1 MAQDNPLD
9 SSDDRADGTAVRD
22 QRALVAVMV
31 GILGAVVGAA
41 GVIVDSTILGAVA
54 GLAALCVAL
63 IALSMR
69 RAHKAQQARISD
81 LETRIDELEQQA
93 DDDHDRRE
101 TDDLRGPTGPPL
113 SALDRPQQTS
123 AVPLPPSVIPDA
135 LTGPA
140 GPASSTSREA
150 DLLADPQTGLFSEGY
165 FRVAL
170 DARISA
176 ARRHLRPVAVVI
188 LDVVQGLDSGHPTPS
203 NPKLVAESIAATVR
217 DADTACRMD
226 DGRFALVLEDTPEN
240 GAIWTVERIRRR
252 LAESAPGQTLWA
264 GVACYPAHAFD
275 SDEILAQT
283 ELALGAAREWRQD
296 RIEVAVAP

>member
-1 MAQDNPLD
+1 ME
-9 SSDDRADGTAVRD
+9 
-22 QRALVAVMV
+22 
-31 GILGAVVGAA
+31 
-41 GVIVDSTILGAVA
+41 STILGAVA
-54 GLAALCVAL
+54 GLAALGVGILAWVVARGRGEERSRVL
-63 IALSMR
+63 ALE
-69 RAHKAQQARISD
+69 ARV
-81 LETRIDELEQQA
+81 RELEQRA
-93 DDDHDRRE
+93 DDAEARPAPL
-101 TDDLRGPTGPPL
+101 TASTTPTVVLPDTPPL
-113 SALDRPQQTS
+113 DDGVPGI
-123 AVPLPPSVIPDA
+123 PLPPTA
-135 LTGPA
+135 TA
-140 GPASSTSREA
+140 GAGSAHRSSREA

-188 LDVVQGLDSGHPTPS
+188 LDVVQGLESGHPVPAD
-203 NPKLVAESIAATVR
+203 PKLVAESIAATVR

-240 GAIWTVERIRRR
+240 GAIWTVERVRRR
-252 LAESAPGQTLWA
+252 LAEAAPGQTLWA

-283 ELALGAAREWRQD
+283 EQALEAAREWRQD

>member
-1 MAQDNPLD
+1 M
-9 SSDDRADGTAVRD
+9 
-22 QRALVAVMV
+22 
-31 GILGAVVGAA
+31 
-41 GVIVDSTILGAVA
+41 DSTILGAAAGVA
-54 GLAALCVAL
+54 VLCMGLLAFAA
-63 IALSMR
+63 R
-69 RAHKAQQARISD
+69 RGHREQQGRIRD
-81 LETRIDELEQQA
+81 LESRLNDLEQRAAEQ
-93 DDDHDRRE
+93 R
-101 TDDLRGPTGPPL
+101 DLRGPTSPPL
-113 SALDRPQQTS
+113 SDMDRAVGTS
-123 AVPLPPSVIPDA
+123 AVPLPPSAVPEA
-135 LTGPA
+135 VQAA
-140 GPASSTSREA
+140 GGAASSTSREA

-188 LDVVQGLDSGHPTPS
+188 LDVVQGLDGGHPMPS

-240 GAIWTVERIRRR
+240 GAIWTVERVRRR

-283 ELALGAAREWRQD
+283 EQALASAREWRQD

>member
-1 MAQDNPLD
+1 M
-9 SSDDRADGTAVRD
+9 TD
-22 QRALVAVMV
+22 QRAL
-31 GILGAVVGAA
+31 LGATIGVIGAA
-41 GVIVDSTILGAVA
+41 LGATGVIVDSTTLGAAA
-54 GLAALCVAL
+54 GLAALCAGL
-63 IALSMR
+63 LAFSFR
-69 RAHKAQQARISD
+69 RRSKRNQACIED
-81 LETRIDELEQQA
+81 LESRLSLLEHRSGA
-93 DDDHDRRE
+93 
-101 TDDLRGPTGPPL
+101 TGLRGDTAPDAGDAAGPV
-113 SALDRPQQTS
+113 RTS
-123 AVPLPPSVIPDA
+123 AVPLPPSAVPTA
-135 LTGPA
+135 
-140 GPASSTSREA
+140 ASTTAEA

-188 LDVVQGLDSGHPTPS
+188 LDVVQGLEGGHPSPS
-203 NPKLVAESIAATVR
+203 DPKLVADSIAATVR

-240 GAIWTVERIRRR
+240 GAIWTVERVRRR

-283 ELALGAAREWRQD
+283 EQAVAAAREWHQD
-296 RIEVAVAP
+296 RIEVAIAP

>member
-1 MAQDNPLD
+1 M
-9 SSDDRADGTAVRD
+9 SDRLGP
-22 QRALVAVMV
+22 VAV
-31 GILGAVVGAA
+31 ILGTVGAVAGAA
-41 GVIVDSTILGAVA
+41 GVVVDSTILGAVA
-54 GLAALCVAL
+54 GLSALGVGILAWVVVRARDEQRSRVLAL
-63 IALSMR
+63 E
-69 RAHKAQQARISD
+69 ARVRD
-81 LETRIDELEQQA
+81 LEQRADEADTRPEPLTA
-93 DDDHDRRE
+93 S
-101 TDDLRGPTGPPL
+101 PTPTVVLPNTPPL
-113 SALDRPQQTS
+113 DDGVPG
-123 AVPLPPSVIPDA
+123 VPLPPTA
-135 LTGPA
+135 TGGPA
-140 GPASSTSREA
+140 ARSSRES

-188 LDVVQGLDSGHPTPS
+188 LDVVQGLDSGRPVAAD
-203 NPKLVAESIAATVR
+203 PKLVAESIAATVR

-240 GAIWTVERIRRR
+240 GAIWTVERVRRR
-252 LAESAPGQTLWA
+252 LAEAAPGQTLWA

-283 ELALGAAREWRQD
+283 EQALQAAREWRQD

>member
-1 MAQDNPLD
+1 M
-9 SSDDRADGTAVRD
+9 
-22 QRALVAVMV
+22 
-31 GILGAVVGAA
+31 
-41 GVIVDSTILGAVA
+41 DSTILGVVA
-54 GLAALCVAL
+54 GLAALGVAL
-63 IALSMR
+63 LAWALHHNRNEQRSR
-69 RAHKAQQARISD
+69 LLALEARVH
-81 LETRIDELEQQA
+81 ELEERA
-93 DDDHDRRE
+93 DAAP
-101 TDDLRGPTGPPL
+101 TAAPVNPTFAGPAPL
-113 SALDRPQQTS
+113 GAPG
-123 AVPLPPSVIPDA
+123 VPLPPEV
-135 LTGPA
+135 TGAPGDRA
-140 GPASSTSREA
+140 TREA

-188 LDVVQGLDSGHPTPS
+188 LDVVQGLESGHPVPS
-203 NPKLVAESIAATVR
+203 DPKLVAESIAATVR

-240 GAIWTVERIRRR
+240 GAIWTVERVRRR
-252 LAESAPGQTLWA
+252 LAEASPGQTLWA

-283 ELALGAAREWRQD
+283 EQALQAAREWRQD

>member
-1 MAQDNPLD
+1 ME
-9 SSDDRADGTAVRD
+9 
-22 QRALVAVMV
+22 
-31 GILGAVVGAA
+31 
-41 GVIVDSTILGAVA
+41 STILGAVA
-54 GLAALCVAL
+54 GFAVLCVGLVAVL
-63 IALSMR
+63 AR
-69 RAHKAQQARISD
+69 RGHKEQQNRIVELENRLSD
-81 LETRIDELEQQA
+81 LEQRADERR
-93 DDDHDRRE
+93 DDERR
-101 TDDLRGPTGPPL
+101 DDLRGPSSPPL
-113 SALDRPQQTS
+113 AAADRPIGTS
-123 AVPLPPSVIPDA
+123 AVPLPPTADA
-135 LTGPA
+135 EAAQAA
-140 GPASSTSREA
+140 GRASSTSREA

-188 LDVVQGLDSGHPTPS
+188 LDVVQGLEGGHPTPS

-240 GAIWTVERIRRR
+240 GAIWTVERVRRR

-283 ELALGAAREWRQD
+283 EQALASAREWRQD

>member
-1 MAQDNPLD
+1 M
-9 SSDDRADGTAVRD
+9 SDR
-22 QRALVAVMV
+22 LPPVAVWL
-31 GILGAVVGAA
+31 GIVGAVAGAA
-41 GVIVDSTILGAVA
+41 GVVVDSTILGAVA
-54 GLAALCVAL
+54 GLAALGVGILAWMVARGRGEERSRVL
-63 IALSMR
+63 ALE
-69 RAHKAQQARISD
+69 ARV
-81 LETRIDELEQQA
+81 RELEQRA
-93 DDDHDRRE
+93 DEADARPAPLTASATPTVVLPNTPAVDD
-101 TDDLRGPTGPPL
+101 GVPGI
-113 SALDRPQQTS
+113 
-123 AVPLPPSVIPDA
+123 PLPPTAD
-135 LTGPA
+135 PA
-140 GPASSTSREA
+140 AAARSSREA

-188 LDVVQGLDSGHPTPS
+188 LDVVQGLESGHPVPAD
-203 NPKLVAESIAATVR
+203 PKLVAESIAATVR

-240 GAIWTVERIRRR
+240 GAIWTVERVRRR
-252 LAESAPGQTLWA
+252 LAEAAPGQTLWA

-283 ELALGAAREWRQD
+283 EQALLAAREWRQD

>member
-22 QRALVAVMV
+22 QRALVAVTV
-31 GILGAVVGAA
+31 GTIGALVGAA

-54 GLAALCVAL
+54 GLAALCVGL
-63 IALSMR
+63 LALSMHR
-69 RAHKAQQARISD
+69 GHKAQQVRISD
-81 LETRIDELEQQA
+81 LETRLGELEQQA
-93 DDDHDRRE
+93 DDDHAQDH

-113 SALDRPQQTS
+113 SALDRPRQTS
-123 AVPLPPSVIPDA
+123 AVPLPPSVAPDA

-140 GPASSTSREA
+140 PASSTSREA

-188 LDVVQGLDSGHPTPS
+188 LDVVQGLDTGHPTPS

>member
-1 MAQDNPLD
+1 
-9 SSDDRADGTAVRD
+9 VE
-22 QRALVAVMV
+22 
-31 GILGAVVGAA
+31 
-41 GVIVDSTILGAVA
+41 STILGAVA
-54 GLAALCVAL
+54 GLAALGVGILAWVVARGRGEQRSRVL
-63 IALSMR
+63 ALE
-69 RAHKAQQARISD
+69 ARV
-81 LETRIDELEQQA
+81 RELEQRA
-93 DDDHDRRE
+93 DEADARPAPLTASATPTVVLPNTPAVDD
-101 TDDLRGPTGPPL
+101 GVPGI
-113 SALDRPQQTS
+113 
-123 AVPLPPSVIPDA
+123 PLPPTAD
-135 LTGPA
+135 PA
-140 GPASSTSREA
+140 AATRSSREA

-188 LDVVQGLDSGHPTPS
+188 LDVVQGLESGHPVPAD
-203 NPKLVAESIAATVR
+203 PKLVAESIAATVR

-240 GAIWTVERIRRR
+240 GAIWTVERVRRR
-252 LAESAPGQTLWA
+252 LAEAAPGQTLWA

-283 ELALGAAREWRQD
+283 EQALQAAREWRQD

>member
-1 MAQDNPLD
+1 M
-9 SSDDRADGTAVRD
+9 
-22 QRALVAVMV
+22 
-31 GILGAVVGAA
+31 
-41 GVIVDSTILGAVA
+41 DSTILGVVA
-54 GLAALCVAL
+54 GLAMLGVAL
-63 IALSMR
+63 LAWALHRSR
-69 RAHKAQQARISD
+69 SDQRAQILALDARV
-81 LETRIDELEQQA
+81 RELEDRQDQVPASPPMGAA
-93 DDDHDRRE
+93 DL
-101 TDDLRGPTGPPL
+101 TPPPL
-113 SALDRPQQTS
+113 GAPGI
-123 AVPLPPSVIPDA
+123 PLPPEV
-135 LTGPA
+135 TGAA
-140 GPASSTSREA
+140 GADRATREA

-188 LDVVQGLDSGHPTPS
+188 LDVVQDLESGHPVPS
-203 NPKLVAESIAATVR
+203 DPKLVAESIAATVR

-252 LAESAPGQTLWA
+252 LAEAAPGQTLWA

-283 ELALGAAREWRQD
+283 EQALKAAREWRQD

>member
-1 MAQDNPLD
+1 M
-9 SSDDRADGTAVRD
+9 
-22 QRALVAVMV
+22 
-31 GILGAVVGAA
+31 
-41 GVIVDSTILGAVA
+41 DSTILGVVA
-54 GLAALCVAL
+54 GLAALGVVLLAWAL
-63 IALSMR
+63 HRSRNDQRAQILALE
-69 RAHKAQQARISD
+69 ARV
-81 LETRIDELEQQA
+81 RELEVRA
-93 DDDHDRRE
+93 DE
-101 TDDLRGPTGPPL
+101 TSTPPL
-113 SALDRPQQTS
+113 VATPDLVPPMSLGAPGI
-123 AVPLPPSVIPDA
+123 PLPPEV
-135 LTGPA
+135 TGAA
-140 GPASSTSREA
+140 GADRATREA

-188 LDVVQGLDSGHPTPS
+188 LDVVQDLESGRPVPS
-203 NPKLVAESIAATVR
+203 DQKLVAESIAATVR

-252 LAESAPGQTLWA
+252 LAEAAPGQTLWA

-283 ELALGAAREWRQD
+283 EQALKAAREWRQD
-296 RIEVAVAP
+296 RIEVAVTP

>member
-1 MAQDNPLD
+1 M
-9 SSDDRADGTAVRD
+9 
-22 QRALVAVMV
+22 
-31 GILGAVVGAA
+31 
-41 GVIVDSTILGAVA
+41 DSTILGAVA
-54 GLAALCVAL
+54 GLAALGVGLLAWVMQRARTEQRSRILAL
-63 IALSMR
+63 E
-69 RAHKAQQARISD
+69 ARV
-81 LETRIDELEQQA
+81 RELEQRA
-93 DDDHDRRE
+93 DEADARPDPLTASATPTVVLPNTPPVDD
-101 TDDLRGPTGPPL
+101 GVPGI
-113 SALDRPQQTS
+113 
-123 AVPLPPSVIPDA
+123 PLPPTATD
-135 LTGPA
+135 GA
-140 GPASSTSREA
+140 GEARSTRES

-188 LDVVQGLDSGHPTPS
+188 LDVVQGLESGRPVPAD
-203 NPKLVAESIAATVR
+203 PKLVAESISATVR

-240 GAIWTVERIRRR
+240 GAIWTVERVRRR

-283 ELALGAAREWRQD
+283 EQALQAAREWRQD

>member
-1 MAQDNPLD
+1 M
-9 SSDDRADGTAVRD
+9 
-22 QRALVAVMV
+22 
-31 GILGAVVGAA
+31 
-41 GVIVDSTILGAVA
+41 DSTILGAVA
-54 GLAALCVAL
+54 GLAVVCLGLLAVA
-63 IALSMR
+63 AR
-69 RAHKAQQARISD
+69 RGHKAQQRRIRD
-81 LETRIDELEQQA
+81 LESRLNDLEQHH
-93 DDDHDRRE
+93 HDQR
-101 TDDLRGPTGPPL
+101 DLRGPTSPPRDE
-113 SALDRPQQTS
+113 LDRAVGTS
-123 AVPLPPSVIPDA
+123 AVPLPPM
-135 LTGPA
+135 GPTEA
-140 GPASSTSREA
+140 PAATASSTSREA

-188 LDVVQGLDSGHPTPS
+188 LDVVQGLEAGSPTPS
-203 NPKLVAESIAATVR
+203 NPKLVAESIAVTVR

-240 GAIWTVERIRRR
+240 GAIWTVERVRRR

-283 ELALGAAREWRQD
+283 EQALAAAREWRQD